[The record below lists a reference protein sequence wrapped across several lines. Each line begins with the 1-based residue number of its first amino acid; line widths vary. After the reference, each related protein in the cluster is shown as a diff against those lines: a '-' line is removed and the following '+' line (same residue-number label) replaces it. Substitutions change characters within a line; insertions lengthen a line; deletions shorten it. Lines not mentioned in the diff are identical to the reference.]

1 MAEDIIENKNLSEK
15 LKNQA
20 LNNMLDSMV
29 ASGMATTTQM
39 KDYWETGLR
48 YFFGAQD
55 RTRKRH
61 KDWDWVVVNY
71 IWPSAM
77 QEIAKLS
84 KNFPRIIA
92 NPWEVSDTEAAEVWQ
107 SKLQWDWEQGINGT
121 GMKLEQVAAILD
133 GKLYGYRVS
142 KLFWED
148 KVKWNKET
156 KEWEGDV
163 KYKLW
168 HPANFWSSDDEKINN
183 GDCGTVRYAS
193 LKWAIRRWPKF
204 KKELKEESEMIA
216 NTEGRG
222 KPVRGSK
229 SSGTT
234 AALASGA
241 FPGGS
246 EAEQDYHRRNF
257 ITDLVLANDKT
268 FGEKQGVEEDKEIV
282 RIEEIYFRDLSTRHV
297 KEEEDIPQ
305 EELLESGTIFLDED
319 GEKFVD
325 VDGNEISLDDWP
337 KRTVREYD
345 EPKFPTGRF
354 IARVGNTILNP
365 KEEDQVYPHSQWPFV
380 VIPHYLLPHMWRGI
394 NAVEMYRSSQDM
406 INISVTH
413 LFNNM
418 KLFGDPKIA
427 IENDAIAINP
437 RTKKHF
443 SIGAGAGAIIRLAR
457 GGLARMKIIDPPST
471 SAGASQLYAL
481 FSQEFKNQVGLQD
494 IAQGKKT
501 EGRIT
506 ATQAQAL
513 TISSHDRIAL
523 QAVYED
529 EWIRGLMILD
539 AEISQLHYD
548 IGRYV
553 RIVGEDGIV
562 GAQQITEKLKDVRF
576 DVNITKGASLPHDE
590 EKRKAD
596 FLQAYALL
604 QDPTPNPLL
613 PDVLRQLGILNWQK
627 VLQKHSGWVRCQ
639 QLNGLFEAVK
649 AGQMTVEEAI
659 QIIGTRLTEMAQ
671 QESVGNEI
679 GGQEVPQEK
688 AQ

>member
-1 MAEDIIENKNLSEK
+1 MAKDTVKDKHAQLNKK
-15 LKNQA
+15 LDK
-20 LNNMLDSMV
+20 MV
-29 ASGMATTTQM
+29 ESGMTTTNQL

-48 YFFGAQD
+48 YFFGEQTQ
-55 RTRKRH
+55 TRKRH

-92 NPWEVSDTEAAEVWQ
+92 NPWEVSDTDAAEVWQ
-107 SKLQWDWEQGINGT
+107 SKLQWDWEQGMNGD

-133 GKLYGYRVS
+133 GKLYGFRVS

-148 KVKWNKET
+148 KVRWDEEKQ
-156 KEWEGDV
+156 EWEGDV
-163 KYKLW
+163 RYKLW

-193 LKWAIRRWPKF
+193 LEWAIKRWPKF
-204 KKELKEESEMIA
+204 KEELKEESIIVA
-216 NTEGRG
+216 NKEGQG

-229 SSGTT
+229 ASGTT
-234 AALASGA
+234 AALAAGA

-257 ITDLVLANDKT
+257 ISDLVLANDKT
-268 FGEKQGVEEDKEIV
+268 FGEKQGVEEDAEIV
-282 RIEEIYFRDLSTRHV
+282 RIEEIYFRDLSTEHV
-297 KEEEDIPQ
+297 VLEEDISQ
-305 EELLESGTIFLDED
+305 EELLESGTIFLDDD
-319 GEKFVD
+319 GERFLD
-325 VDGNEISLDDWP
+325 AEGNEISLDDWP

-345 EPKFPTGRF
+345 KPKYPTGRF
-354 IARVGNTILNP
+354 IVRVGNTILNP
-365 KEEDQVYPHSQWPFV
+365 DEKDQVYPHSQWPFV
-380 VIPHYLLPHMWRGI
+380 VVPHYLLPHMWRGI
-394 NAVEMYRSSQDM
+394 NAVELYRSSQDM

-457 GGLARMKIIDPPST
+457 GGLKRLKIIDPPST

-481 FSQEFKNQVGLQD
+481 FAQEFKNIVGLQD

-523 QAVYED
+523 QAAYED
-529 EWIRGLMILD
+529 EWIRRLMILD

-548 IGRYV
+548 VGRYI
-553 RIVGEDGIV
+553 RIVGEDGVV
-562 GAQQITEKLKDVRF
+562 GAQEITEKLKDVRF
-576 DVNITKGASLPHDE
+576 DVNVEPAASLPFDE

-596 FLQAYALL
+596 YMQAYAILK
-604 QDPTPNPLL
+604 DPAPNPLL
-613 PDVLRQLGILNWQK
+613 PDVLRKLGITNWRKIINQHSAYQNF
-627 VLQKHSGWVRCQ
+627 VQLQ
-639 QLNGLFEAVK
+639 GLFEAVK
-649 AGQMTVEEAI
+649 TGQISIEEAVKQVVQRLTQIAGQE
-659 QIIGTRLTEMAQ
+659 QR
-671 QESVGNEI
+671 GNVI
-679 GGQEVPQEK
+679 GGQEVPQGGQENV
-688 AQ
+688 AR